1 MAQARDRGVTLLE
14 LLVAL
19 VVTATLAAL
28 ALPGYRAQ
36 VQRAHRW
43 EAVEALLAAAAA
55 QERFHLQYGRYASGF
70 ADETEAG
77 PGPALPLA
85 ATTAAGRY
93 RLAVLEAGADRYRA
107 LARPVAGR
115 GQDSDARCA
124 EFAIEASGRRS
135 ARDALGRDST
145 ADCWR

>member
-19 VVTATLAAL
+19 VVAATLAAL

-36 VQRAHRW
+36 VQRAHRL

-55 QERFHLQYGRYASGF
+55 QERFHLQHGRYAAGF
-70 ADETEAG
+70 ADEADA
-77 PGPALPLA
+77 GPALPLA
-85 ATTAAGRY
+85 ATTAGGRY
-93 RLAVLEAGADRYRA
+93 RLVVRDAGTDRYRA

-115 GQDSDARCA
+115 GQDIDARCA
-124 EFAIEASGRRS
+124 EFEIEASGRRS
-135 ARDALGRDST
+135 SRDALGQDST
-145 ADCWR
+145 GDCWR